1 MGRRPMAAGDEI
13 AELLRDAIISG
24 EYKPRERLIE
34 AELSQRYNVSRT
46 PVREAI
52 RNLAAAG
59 LVTVEP
65 YKGAVVADLDVDEI
79 REIYTVRVALEGLAT
94 RLAAARVPEEALQQL
109 AALEEE
115 LDNVALAMELWAA
128 GGTAPQA
135 AEGCGCEAPRVNPAD
150 LKDAAAALR
159 GVTRCLPLFHDIRG
173 SFDREPG
180 TPFDLVELFEIK
192 HFLVTMEQ
200 VTDAYAKMP
209 ALAGIAFPPLTEAM
223 ALMDPEGRRLPTFS
237 IVNSYHNDLA
247 PLRVEKAKLEK
258 AIRMTPDDKRGP
270 LLEKRR
276 VLAVQ
281 EDQLELEV
289 RSMLTGRL
297 MAWKAEF
304 LANMEALGH
313 LDLIVAK
320 GKLALRYHCV
330 RPSLS
335 ADKSIALREVVHP
348 QVAEDLAER
357 GEQFTS
363 LDLELR
369 PGCTV
374 ITGANMGGKTV
385 SLRSTVLSLLLC
397 QCGFFV
403 FAKSASLPLF
413 HRVDLILADSGPGA
427 GGLSSF
433 GKEVHLLDT
442 LLRQTRDCFF
452 FVAMDEFARGTNPQ
466 EGAALARALVRY
478 LGTLDCVALMT
489 THYDG
494 VSDVAGAHYQVA
506 GLVRDIQGDEGDDP
520 RKRIA
525 RRMDYHLLPAPPGAP
540 CPRDAL
546 RVCRLLKL
554 DDALMDLFQADL

>member
-1 MGRRPMAAGDEI
+1 MELTHELRENAG
-13 AELLRDAIISG
+13 LQWVL
-24 EYKPRERLIE
+24 ERLSP
-34 AELSQRYNVSRT
+34 LSPFGKQAART
-46 PVREAI
+46 PRWY
-52 RNLAAAG
+52 G
-59 LVTVEP
+59 P
-65 YKGAVVADLDVDEI
+65 G
-79 REIYTVRVALEGLAT
+79 
-94 RLAAARVPEEALQQL
+94 EE

-525 RRMDYHLLPAPPGAP
+525 RRMDYHLLPAPPGDCLLYTSP
-540 CPRDAL
+540 SPRDPKTSRMPSSA
-546 RVCRLLKL
+546 
-554 DDALMDLFQADL
+554 